1 MEYLAIHKLKDWR
14 YENEWRL
21 IYDAGSWYF
30 GPEDVPEDFWTHG
43 KSVPF
48 IRPTRITM
56 PMRFHEIPHRRFLLY
71 RFIHKNSGSKI
82 FYLLHPE
89 EFEYGIS
96 IYHSF
101 ADMPKTSERQ
111 SRT

>member
-1 MEYLAIHKLKDWR
+1 
-14 YENEWRL
+14 
-21 IYDAGSWYF
+21 
-30 GPEDVPEDFWTHG
+30 
-43 KSVPF
+43 
-48 IRPTRITM
+48 
-56 PMRFHEIPHRRFLLY
+56 MRFHEIPHRRFLLY
-71 RFIHKNSGSKI
+71 RFIRKNSGSKI

-101 ADMPKTSERQ
+101 ADMPKTLERQ